1 MLWHALK
8 VIRGALIFA
17 AFYLNGAIFGS
28 AFLAVCS
35 LFARDRVDR
44 MRRAQLAIG
53 SVFRFVLDCLRWA
66 RIFNFD
72 ARNVL
77 PRLPMDRP
85 VIVIANHPT
94 TIDVVAVLAVY
105 RGAAVVVK
113 HKIWT
118 DPFLR
123 GMFNWCGHIP
133 GGDGSAEAN
142 ATLMTQVEERLKQG
156 FSVVIFPEGTR
167 SPAGDLGMMYR
178 GAFTLAAGTQTDILP
193 VLITCDPPALTKDA
207 PWHALPKEPVD
218 YRVSP
223 QEIVSVQGLSARQL
237 QRKVTGLY
245 RAWLR
250 LDKHESGATSK
261 ISAADLPPGFGDAS
275 EERAAS

>member
-1 MLWHALK
+1 MFWHALK
-8 VIRGALIFA
+8 VIRGALIFT

-72 ARNVL
+72 ARLVA
-77 PRLPMDRP
+77 PRLPNRP

-142 ATLMTQVEERLKQG
+142 ATLLTQVQERLQQG

-167 SPAGDLGMMYR
+167 SPAGGLGMMYR
-178 GAFTLAAGTQTDILP
+178 GAFTLAAATQTDILP
-193 VLITCDPPALTKDA
+193 VLVTCDPPALHKDA
-207 PWHALPKEPVD
+207 PWHRLPKQPVD
-218 YRVSP
+218 YRVCP
-223 QEIVSVQGLSARQL
+223 QDLVRVEGLSARQV
-237 QRKVTGLY
+237 QRQVTTLY
-245 RAWLR
+245 RSLLG
-250 LDKHESGATSK
+250 LDKHESGATAK
-261 ISAADLPPGFGDAS
+261 VSAAVLSPTFGDS

>member
-1 MLWHALK
+1 MVWHALK
-8 VIRGALIFA
+8 VVRGALIFT
-17 AFYLNGAIFGS
+17 AFYLSGALFGS
-28 AFLAVCS
+28 TFLAVCS
-35 LFARDRVDR
+35 LFARGPVARKHL
-44 MRRAQLAIG
+44 AHFAIG
-53 SVFRFVLDCLRWA
+53 SVFRFVLDCLRWC

-72 ARNVL
+72 PRTVAPCL
-77 PRLPMDRP
+77 PGHP

-123 GMFNWCGHIP
+123 GMFSWCGHIP

-142 ATLMTQVEERLKQG
+142 ATLLSQVEERLKEG

-167 SPAGDLGMMYR
+167 SPAGGLGTMYR
-178 GAFTLAAGTQTDILP
+178 GAFTLAAATQTDILP
-193 VLITCDPPALTKDA
+193 VLITCNPPALHKDA
-207 PWHALPKEPVD
+207 PWHKLPREPVD
-218 YRVSP
+218 YRVRP
-223 QEIVSVQGLSARQL
+223 QALVSVEGLSARQL
-237 QRKVTGLY
+237 QRQVTALY
-245 RAWLR
+245 RSLLG
-250 LDKHESGATSK
+250 LDKHESGRTSK
-261 ISAADLPPGFGDAS
+261 VPPSALPPSFVDHA

>member
-1 MLWHALK
+1 MVWHVLK
-8 VIRGALIFA
+8 VVRGALIFS
-17 AFYLNGAIFGS
+17 AFYLSGAIFGS

-35 LFARDRVDR
+35 LFGRGRIGR
-44 MRRAQLAIG
+44 MRSAQLAIG
-53 SVFRFVLDCLRWA
+53 TVFRFVLDCLRWA

-72 ARNVL
+72 ARSVRPCL
-77 PRLPMDRP
+77 PDRP

-94 TIDVVAVLAVY
+94 TIDVVATLAVY
-105 RGAAVVVK
+105 RGAVVVVK

-123 GMFNWCGHIP
+123 GMFNWVGHIP

-142 ATLMTQVEERLKQG
+142 ATVLTQVQERLKQG

-167 SPAGDLGMMYR
+167 SPAGGLGMMFR
-178 GAFTLAAGTQTDILP
+178 GAFTLAAATQTDILP

-207 PWHALPKEPVD
+207 PWHALPAQPVD
-218 YRVSP
+218 YRVNP
-223 QEIVSVQGLSARQL
+223 QAIVEVQGLSARQL
-237 QRKVTGLY
+237 QRQVTAQY
-245 RAWLR
+245 RSWLG
-250 LDKHESGATSK
+250 LDKHASGATAK
-261 ISAADLPPGFGDAS
+261 VTAADLPQSYTDSA